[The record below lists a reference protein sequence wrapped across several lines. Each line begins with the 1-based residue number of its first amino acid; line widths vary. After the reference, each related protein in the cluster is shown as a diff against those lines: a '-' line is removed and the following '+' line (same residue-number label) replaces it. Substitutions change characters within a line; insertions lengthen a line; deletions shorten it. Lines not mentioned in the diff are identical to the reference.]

1 MIKSC
6 IKKANHLSLS
16 HTLVG
21 HLPHVNLYLNKQM
34 FSVPASFLFRDRLLL
49 FSFFFFQRKLNQN
62 NLRRK
67 TQILKHSPAIL
78 SLIMRRPAI
87 LWRNKER
94 NLPRIFQNCGHSAP
108 IFGGV
113 WLRHGELKKTNSWEC
128 CLLGVYLGFGS
139 HTLQS
144 GAFYGF
150 YLDYFCEYKSF
161 FFFKSPEMFLYQHTI
176 RAYWTNYTIER
187 TFVYRLTIWL
197 SYKLEPMRISNVFF
211 LRKFFLQGFL
221 PEYTLSN

>member
-67 TQILKHSPAIL
+67 TKTLKHSPAIL
-78 SLIMRRPAI
+78 SLTMCRPAI

-113 WLRHGELKKTNSWEC
+113 WLRHGELKKQI
-128 CLLGVYLGFGS
+128 LGNVVYLVFILVLEVILCNLEHS
-139 HTLQS
+139 MVFILII
-144 GAFYGF
+144 FVNI
-150 YLDYFCEYKSF
+150 KV